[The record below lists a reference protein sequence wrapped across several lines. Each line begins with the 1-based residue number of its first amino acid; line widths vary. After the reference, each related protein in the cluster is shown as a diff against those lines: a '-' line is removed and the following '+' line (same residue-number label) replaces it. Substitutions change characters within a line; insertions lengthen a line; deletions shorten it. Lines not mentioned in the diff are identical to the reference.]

1 MSRCSARLVRRA
13 CPGVSMKTAW
23 SSPRLR
29 TPSTRC
35 RVVCGLSV
43 TMLSFSPTSVFSSV
57 DLPTFGLPT
66 MATNPQRPSPASLLL
81 TRQHH
86 EHRGGGFLL
95 RSASALSSTG
105 RLNIPFSNC
114 ALDDERLLVIAPLH
128 RRDHVRRQGQ
138 APALQPL
145 LQP

>member
-13 CPGVSMKTAW
+13 WPGVSMNTAW
-23 SSPRLR
+23 SEPRFS

-66 MATNPQRPSPASLLL
+66 IATKPQRPVSVSVLL
-81 TRQHH
+81 TGQHQQ
-86 EHRGGGFLL
+86 HRSSSFLF
-95 RSASALSSTG
+95 RSAATLSVTG
-105 RLNIPFSNC
+105 RMGILLSNF
-114 ALDDERLLVIAPLH
+114 AIDGERLLVVASLH
-128 RRDHVRRQGQ
+128 GRHHVRR
-138 APALQPL
+138 
-145 LQP
+145 